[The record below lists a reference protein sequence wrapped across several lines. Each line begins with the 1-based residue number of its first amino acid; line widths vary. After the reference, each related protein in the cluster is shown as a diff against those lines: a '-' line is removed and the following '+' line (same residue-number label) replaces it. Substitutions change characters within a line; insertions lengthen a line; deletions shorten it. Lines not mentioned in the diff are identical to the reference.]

1 MATLTVASF
10 GNPVVNGAYT
20 SSGSKDGQLRYVKDS
35 DSTMVIE
42 YRTEYGPY
50 SFTASYYMI
59 KTDQIE
65 GAIPIEDPVFKV
77 VGSDPTASGWVT
89 MQDQSVG
96 SSYNSVGTVL

>member
-20 SSGSKDGQLRYVKDS
+20 SSGSKDDQTRYVKDD
-35 DSTMVIE
+35 DSTVVVE
-42 YRTEYGPY
+42 YRSEYGPY
-50 SFTASYYMI
+50 SFAASYYMI

-65 GAIPIEDPVFKV
+65 GSIPIEDPVYKIE
-77 VGSDPTASGWVT
+77 GSDPTASGWVT

-96 SSYNSVGTVL
+96 SSYNSVGTVV